1 MRRFMLLAALCA
13 ALVLALTPA
22 VMAQTNQFNCS
33 DFEFQ
38 EDAQEVFNQD
48 TSDPNLLDEDD
59 GVDDGIACE
68 NLPSRGTGTG
78 ATGSQYT
85 QQPTATQYAPTT
97 PAEAVDEE
105 TSSTTTTT
113 PLPDTGGLP
122 LVPLAGASLLV
133 LGVVGLAMKRRIS

>member
-1 MRRFMLLAALCA
+1 MRRFMLLAALSA
-13 ALVLALTPA
+13 ALVLTLTPA
-22 VMAQTNQFNCS
+22 VMAQTNQFNCG

-68 NLPSRGTGTG
+68 TLPSRGTGTG

-85 QQPTATQYAPTT
+85 QQPI
-97 PAEAVDEE
+97 AEAVDEE
-105 TSSTTTTT
+105 TPSTTTTT

-122 LVPLAGASLLV
+122 LMPLAGASLL
-133 LGVVGLAMKRRIS
+133 LIGVATLAVRRHVS

>member
-1 MRRFMLLAALCA
+1 MRRIMLLATLCA
-13 ALVLALTPA
+13 ALVLALAPTA
-22 VMAQTNQFNCS
+22 MAQTNQFNCP

-38 EDAQEVFNQD
+38 EDAQAVYNQD
-48 TSDPNLLDEDD
+48 TSDPNLLDEDA
-59 GVDDGIACE
+59 GPDDGIACE

-105 TSSTTTTT
+105 TS
-113 PLPDTGGLP
+113 
-122 LVPLAGASLLV
+122 
-133 LGVVGLAMKRRIS
+133 